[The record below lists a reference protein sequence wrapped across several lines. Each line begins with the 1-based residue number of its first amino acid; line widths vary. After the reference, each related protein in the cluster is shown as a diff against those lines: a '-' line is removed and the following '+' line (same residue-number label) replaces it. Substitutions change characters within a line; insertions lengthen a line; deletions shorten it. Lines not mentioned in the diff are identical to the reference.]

1 MAAVTKEEILK
12 IASLSKLWVSE
23 EELETLTHDMGE
35 IIEFANTI
43 NAASDS
49 TEEFDNINGLSNVFR
64 PDEVVPSFPREAI
77 LKNVSGGEDGYF
89 PVKKRS

>member
-12 IASLSKLWVSE
+12 IAALSKLWVSE
-23 EELETLTHDMGE
+23 DELEALTHDMGE

-43 NAASDS
+43 NSASES
-49 TEEFDNINGLSNVFR
+49 TEEFDNINSLSNVFR
-64 PDEVVPSFPREAI
+64 QDEVVPSYPREKI
-77 LKNVSGGEDGYF
+77 LQNVAGGEDGYF